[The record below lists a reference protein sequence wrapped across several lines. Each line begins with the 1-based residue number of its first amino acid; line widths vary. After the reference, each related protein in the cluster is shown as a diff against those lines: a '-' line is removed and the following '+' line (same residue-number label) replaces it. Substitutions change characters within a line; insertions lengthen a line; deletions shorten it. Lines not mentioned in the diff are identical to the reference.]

1 MQNVKKQNNQ
11 ANNKRDS
18 DAMKADKAIEL
29 MRFNVIININDI
41 IFFNILLFFIIYRK
55 LTQKMPLML
64 MLILSNQ
71 YQIY

>member
-18 DAMKADKAIEL
+18 DVMKADKAIEL

-41 IFFNILLFFIIYRK
+41 IFLIFFYFLLSIE
-55 LTQKMPLML
+55 
-64 MLILSNQ
+64 N
-71 YQIY
+71 

>member
-1 MQNVKKQNNQ
+1 MQNVKKQNIQ

-41 IFFNILLFFIIYRK
+41 IYFNIIYLL
-55 LTQKMPLML
+55 
-64 MLILSNQ
+64 LSLENKCKKC
-71 YQIY
+71 I

>member
-18 DAMKADKAIEL
+18 DVMKADKAIEL
-29 MRFNVIININDI
+29 MRFNVSININDI

-64 MLILSNQ
+64 MLIL
-71 YQIY
+71 